1 MSKALNFSAVV
12 ILIGFAQSVM
22 AFDAVKEV
30 NQALAR
36 CNRAPMQDVQ
46 VIESWGS
53 GYEGYGC
60 QTSILATKVDGQQ
73 VYISAYL
80 CGDYSDVPVSEV
92 TLRFTSARTEP
103 RQNSDAFF
111 TSYFR
116 NNVSA
121 CN

>member
-1 MSKALNFSAVV
+1 MSKVFNFFAVLV
-12 ILIGFAQSVM
+12 FVASAQSVM

-30 NQALAR
+30 NQALTR
-36 CNRAPMQDVQ
+36 CQRAPMQDVQ

-60 QTSILATKVDGQQ
+60 ETTIMATKVDGQQ

-80 CGDYSDVPVSEV
+80 CGDYSDVPVSEI
-92 TLRFTSARTEP
+92 TLRYTSARTEP
-103 RQNSDAFF
+103 RKNSAAFF
-111 TSYFR
+111 SSYFR
-116 NNVSA
+116 NNISA

>member
-1 MSKALNFSAVV
+1 MTKFFNLFAAVCF
-12 ILIGFAQSVM
+12 ISSAQSVM

-30 NQALAR
+30 NQALIR
-36 CNRAPMQDVQ
+36 CNQASMQDVQ

-73 VYISAYL
+73 IFISAYL
-80 CGDYSDVPVSEV
+80 CGDYDDVPASEV
-92 TLRFTSARTEP
+92 TLRFTSSAKEP
-103 RQNSDAFF
+103 RENSAVFF
-111 TSYFR
+111 SSYFR
-116 NNVSA
+116 NGIDT